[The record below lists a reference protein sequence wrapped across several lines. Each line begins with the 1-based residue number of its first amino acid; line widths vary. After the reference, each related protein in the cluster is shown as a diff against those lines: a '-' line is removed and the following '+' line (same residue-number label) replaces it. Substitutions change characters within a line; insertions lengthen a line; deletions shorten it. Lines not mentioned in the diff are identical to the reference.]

1 MTKRILALRL
11 SYNKRLRS
19 YQSITLLK
27 LTTDGHKP
35 LRLQPIE
42 TTQHYQFFVQ
52 QLYSVSTKKQSQHSV
67 IKPQL
72 NALIFESAYMI
83 MSCTSPA

>member
-35 LRLQPIE
+35 QPIE